1 RILLSYCFSVE
12 FRDFF
17 IADELNSLSYSIWT
31 SSYFFCAYSWHWS
44 DLDGNCNMSQM
55 WVAPFLAS
63 LPPWWRLLQ
72 CFRRYKDSNETV
84 HLLNAAKYTS
94 SIVAAIVTGLR
105 RMYPSTGMT
114 LLWFFTSLISSCYT
128 STWDIK
134 MDWGLLRPNTENFLL
149 RDELVF
155 YKWTYYVA
163 VPINILLRFTWA
175 LTLIPLRIHS
185 QLLAILIALLEAYRR
200 IQWNFF
206 RLENEHLNNCG
217 QYRAIKEIPLP
228 FVLSDADLKINSDDE
243 ERISILSKCGV
254 TQPIDI
260 MSNDHISISRRP
272 SFNLNSM
279 ERNSVGHESIHRGSF
294 YGRRDF
300 ENKQVDTTD
309 IIGSVNTSKLATRGN
324 STLENVLTRIKSLRN
339 SDNSDE
345 SEIDD
350 DDDDD
355 DDEDDDEEG
364 GDDDDNDDVYFEG
377 RSRHEEF

>member
-1 RILLSYCFSVE
+1 
-12 FRDFF
+12 
-17 IADELNSLSYSIWT
+17 
-31 SSYFFCAYSWHWS
+31 
-44 DLDGNCNMSQM
+44 M
-55 WVAPFLAS
+55 
-63 LPPWWRLLQ
+63 
-72 CFRRYKDSNETV
+72 
-84 HLLNAAKYTS
+84 
-94 SIVAAIVTGLR
+94 
-105 RMYPSTGMT
+105 
-114 LLWFFTSLISSCYT
+114 
-128 STWDIK
+128 
-134 MDWGLLRPNTENFLL
+134 
-149 RDELVF
+149 
-155 YKWTYYVA
+155 
-163 VPINILLRFTWA
+163 
-175 LTLIPLRIHS
+175 TLIPLRIHS

-206 RLENEHLNNCG
+206 RLENEVSFFFYKKIMRFIYTNLYQHLNNCG

-350 DDDDD
+350 DDESEND
-355 DDEDDDEEG
+355 DDEDDDDDEEG
-364 GDDDDNDDVYFEG
+364 GDDDDNVYFEG